1 MIRRFL
7 VLAVIPALLASS
19 ACPAL
24 AETQNNKQ
32 QLRVMGLYQRG
43 NQLLSARRYAE
54 AERSFLD
61 ALKLAPNIAPIHH
74 GLGLVYMQTQDYEL
88 AVIHLEEALRLE
100 PDTVKTL
107 FTLAKAYASVG
118 ESKRAWEAYGKVIQ
132 LDPHHEGAH
141 QDLAGIYYREKNW
154 DKALEYLKR
163 ARDINPSSS
172 HTLMLIGVT
181 GLHAGQVDI
190 ALEAVTDLKRIG
202 EPAKAR
208 RLEYLVYSSK
218 EKQGV

>member
-1 MIRRFL
+1 
-7 VLAVIPALLASS
+7 
-19 ACPAL
+19 
-24 AETQNNKQ
+24 
-32 QLRVMGLYQRG
+32 MGLYQRG

-74 GLGLVYMQTQDYEL
+74 GLGLVYIQTQDYEL

-118 ESKRAWEAYGKVIQ
+118 ESKRALEAYNKVIQ
-132 LDPHHEGAH
+132 LDPRHEGAH

-163 ARDINPSSS
+163 AREINPSSS